1 MSVTGVTGTA
11 TATASAFSKT
21 LGKDDFIKLLL
32 TELRYQDATNPMD
45 DKDMIAQMAQF
56 SSLEQTQNLNASI
69 ERLAV
74 QMGLN
79 TILSGV
85 NLLGREITYDRGD
98 GESTGI
104 VTALKQLNGSYQL
117 MVGDTDVL
125 FSEIIEIG

>member
-11 TATASAFSKT
+11 TATASALSKT

-32 TELRYQDATNPMD
+32 TELKYQDATNPMD

-56 SSLEQTQNLNASI
+56 ASLEQTQNLNASI
-69 ERLAV
+69 EKLAV
-74 QMGLN
+74 QMGVN

-85 NLLGREITYDRGD
+85 NMLGREITYDRGD
-98 GESTGI
+98 GEATGT
-104 VTALKQLNGSYQL
+104 VTAIKQLNGLYQL